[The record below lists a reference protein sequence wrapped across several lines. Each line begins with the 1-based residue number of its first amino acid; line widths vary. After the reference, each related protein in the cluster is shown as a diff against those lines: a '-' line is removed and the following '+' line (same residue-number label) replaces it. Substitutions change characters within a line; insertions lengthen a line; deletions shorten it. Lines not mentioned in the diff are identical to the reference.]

1 MERFG
6 RMDVFSVSSSPSG
19 DFPVPFS
26 SLCITTSPFLF
37 VLRFTALASGVFST
51 FPTISRYIVHLFIF
65 SSAAPSILLF
75 TLSFFLYSFSS
86 YYLFSLPFSSL
97 PCFHSSS
104 HVLSTAP
111 FPWHLPPPLYFIP
124 TLAFPSCSLF
134 LYIFPPFSLRWH
146 APDPTDS
153 PDRGTEPE
161 PAAVRPVQRP
171 PGAERSQPPYSS
183 TPAARPSTPSYTA
196 HGCLASSSVSGSAR
210 VAGAAVPDS
219 GRAAADPGEA
229 AGSRGSAGCCE
240 PAPTAADAAPNTAS
254 AANTTSHAAR
264 ASRE

>member
-1 MERFG
+1 M
-6 RMDVFSVSSSPSG
+6 VFSVFHLLLLATFLYLSPLCASLLHLFFLSSVSLLLHFLHFSHNFLLHCSLLRRSCFLPPLPYPSSS
-19 DFPVPFS
+19 
-26 SLCITTSPFLF
+26 
-37 VLRFTALASGVFST
+37 
-51 FPTISRYIVHLFIF
+51 
-65 SSAAPSILLF
+65 ILPHPII
-75 TLSFFLYSFSS
+75 FFLSHSRHFHA
-86 YYLFSLPFSSL
+86 FIPPPMFCLPL
-97 PCFHSSS
+97 HFHG
-104 HVLSTAP
+104 T
-111 FPWHLPPPLYFIP
+111 PPPLYFIP
-124 TLAFPSCSLF
+124 TLSFPSCFLF
-134 LYIFPPFSLRWH
+134 LYTFPPFSLRWH

-171 PGAERSQPPYSS
+171 PGAECSKPPYPS

-219 GRAAADPGEA
+219 GRAAAGPGEV
-229 AGSRGSAGCCE
+229 AGSRGGAGCCE

-254 AANTTSHAAR
+254 AANTASHAAW